1 VIADPN
7 LAIGYCKNHR
17 QRPKTSGSLNE
28 SLLSAN
34 LYLQVEETGIAGAE
48 GATAPETLRQKDR
61 LPRNTLKSGA
71 YILLP
76 PTV

>member
-1 VIADPN
+1 MERCRNITRMCLDLTNRSVR
-7 LAIGYCKNHR
+7 LKV
-17 QRPKTSGSLNE
+17 L
-28 SLLSAN
+28 
-34 LYLQVEETGIAGAE
+34 LQVGETGSASAE

-71 YILLP
+71 FRLS